1 MRKEAYYFPHDSNA
15 QDDPKCM
22 ILIDQ
27 LGMEGYGIF
36 WAIIEKLR
44 NESDYKLPLSVCG
57 SFAKRWGTSKEK
69 VEAVV
74 KTYGLFC
81 IEDDKF
87 FSIRLTNSMIF
98 KSSKGKKG
106 AEARWGNAN
115 ALQTHKNALQIDATA
130 MQNDASIEK
139 NSIEKNSI
147 VQDSDIPIE
156 KCLEIALK
164 DERWTR
170 SNKTDA
176 LELKHFNYYLE
187 RLGVY
192 NKIPIDY
199 KSHFS
204 RLKKKNPSLLTE
216 VYTIEELR
224 NLAKQLD
231 NDTSK

>member
-1 MRKEAYYFPHDSNA
+1 MAENKNSFIAYIDWGSTFDELDETEAGQLIKLIFDYVRDKNPEAPNKLIKIAFDHIK
-15 QDDPKCM
+15 QDLKRDLKKW
-22 ILIDQ
+22 DA
-27 LGMEGYGIF
+27 Y
-36 WAIIEKLR
+36 IEKQR
-44 NESDYKLPLSVCG
+44 VNG
-57 SFAKRWGTSKEK
+57 
-69 VEAVV
+69 
-74 KTYGLFC
+74 
-81 IEDDKF
+81 
-87 FSIRLTNSMIF
+87 
-98 KSSKGKKG
+98 SKGGRPKETQITQAFFEEPKK
-106 AEARWGNAN
+106 ADNVFVN
-115 ALQTHKNALQIDATA
+115 VFDNVNV
-130 MQNDASIEK
+130 NDLSIEGEI
-139 NSIEKNSI
+139 S
-147 VQDSDIPIE
+147 IE

>member
-98 KSSKGKKG
+98 KSERGKIG
-106 AEARWGNAN
+106 ANARWKHAT
-115 ALQTHKNALQIDATA
+115 ALQPHATA
-130 MQNDASIEK
+130 MQNDASIVY
-139 NSIEKNSI
+139 NSIEKDSI
-147 VQDSDIPIE
+147 VQDSSKPIE

-164 DERWTR
+164 DERWVR